1 MSTGIVRSTTDPGHR
16 TVALTFDDGPDPR
29 WTPRVLALL
38 DEYDVKATFCMVG
51 PNASRHPDLVRR
63 VVAAGHRLCDHSVT
77 HDEQIDKRSTPRV
90 EHEIVSARD
99 EITRAAPGHDVD
111 WFRAPGGAWSPT
123 VRQMS
128 AAYGMKPLG
137 WSVDTRDWEKPGVD
151 KILDNV
157 RRELRPGG
165 VVLMHDA
172 GGDRT
177 QSVEALAR
185 LLPWL
190 KAEGYRFA
198 FPG

>member
-1 MSTGIVRSTTDPGHR
+1 MGIVRSTTDPGDR

-29 WTPRVLALL
+29 WTPQVLALL

-51 PNASRHPDLVRR
+51 PNARRHPDLVRR
-63 VVAAGHRLCDHSVT
+63 VVDAGHRLCDHSVT
-77 HDEQIDKRSTPRV
+77 HDEKIDKRSAPQI
-90 EHEIVSARD
+90 EHEIVPARD
-99 EITRAAPGHDVD
+99 AIAQAAPGHDVD

-123 VRQMS
+123 VRQVS
-128 AAYGMKPLG
+128 AAYGLKPLG

-151 KILDNV
+151 TILDNV

-165 VVLMHDA
+165 VILMHDA

-177 QSVEALAR
+177 QSVDALAR

-190 KAEGYRFA
+190 KDRGYRFA
-198 FPG
+198 FPA